1 MAYLTILKAEQLPR
15 SVQLMLRF
23 LRQERDHTYRVWFFC
38 CSLVPFLA
46 EREGIRPRE
55 LYGIGE
61 QSHIIPELHAIGRTA
76 FTYMF
81 RISRQQSL

>member
-1 MAYLTILKAEQLPR
+1 MEKLR
-15 SVQLMLRF
+15 HSVQLMLHS
-23 LRQERDHTYRVWFFC
+23 LRQARDHTYRVWFFYYH
-38 CSLVPFLA
+38 LVPFLA

>member
-1 MAYLTILKAEQLPR
+1 MI
-15 SVQLMLRF
+15 RF
-23 LRQERDHTYRVWFFC
+23 TFRVLRQERDHTYQVWFFYYH
-38 CSLVPFLA
+38 LVPFLA

-55 LYGIGE
+55 LNGIGK
-61 QSHIIPELHAIGRTA
+61 QRHSIPELHAIGRTA

>member
-1 MAYLTILKAEQLPR
+1 MEKLR
-15 SVQLMLRF
+15 HSVQLMLHS

-55 LYGIGE
+55 LYGIAY
-61 QSHIIPELHAIGRTA
+61 QCHIIPELHAIASNRCKA
-76 FTYMF
+76 NPSKAVKFI
-81 RISRQQSL
+81 RV